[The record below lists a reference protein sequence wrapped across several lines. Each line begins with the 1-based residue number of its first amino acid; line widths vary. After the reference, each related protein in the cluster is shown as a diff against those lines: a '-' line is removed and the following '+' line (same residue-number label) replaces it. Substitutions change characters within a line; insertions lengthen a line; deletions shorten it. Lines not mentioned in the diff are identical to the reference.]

1 MASEGEKAFCG
12 EVRGHSHYQHPPGG
26 SDLLF
31 PLKEGPHYVAQAGL
45 EHTALLQLPTGWG
58 YRWVCATSPGF
69 VLRPLKGEMLQLRA
83 TCVGNMGLMVARRE
97 DKPKDVFPA
106 GQTSSPRCYGVNLN
120 ILLQPASSHG

>member
-1 MASEGEKAFCG
+1 MA
-12 EVRGHSHYQHPPGG
+12 QT
-26 SDLLF
+26 
-31 PLKEGPHYVAQAGL
+31 GL

-83 TCVGNMGLMVARRE
+83 TCVENMGLMVARGE

-106 GQTSSPRCYGVNLN
+106 GQASSPKCYGVNLN
-120 ILLQPASSHG
+120 TMLQLTSSQG